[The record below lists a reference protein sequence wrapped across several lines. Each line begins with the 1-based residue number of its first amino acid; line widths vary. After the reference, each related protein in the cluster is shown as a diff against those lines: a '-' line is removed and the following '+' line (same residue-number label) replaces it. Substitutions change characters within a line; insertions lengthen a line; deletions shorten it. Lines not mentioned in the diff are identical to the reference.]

1 MSVPYIPKIT
11 TGGQNAAITARENGF
26 AFEVTHVSFGT
37 GLYVHTGNEIALQN
51 EIAKVP
57 IAGGGRVAGML
68 SLVINT
74 LLKDSD
80 LYVGVNQPV
89 DISEIGFWNE
99 GVLFAIY
106 ANNTVLV
113 RKIQDCYIANV
124 YTLALKTLQPIDAAN
139 INVVIDEGAAV
150 VLALLGEHLSV
161 TNPHPQYATV
171 LMLQDEAL
179 TREQNDLA
187 LSIAIAAEITNREN
201 ADNGLSGQIAQ
212 EVLDRQAGDTAEATA
227 RENGDLALAVALA
240 AEITNRENAFNNL
253 SSQLS
258 HSFYAHYGYNK
269 EQDYLNTLKIK
280 AHTDV
285 LIFASAGGG
294 GGGGQGGV
302 NGSFNAGTDGS
313 NTKVIISKEALTGS
327 ITSPTNS
334 PSKFTS
340 TLLEGGKHGTGGYR
354 YNGNTGNH
362 QIGESGDDGDYVV
375 YLVNNSISSEMR
387 SVLSV
392 ILESN
397 PTPAQGAANDAN
409 ASPVTQF
416 KRYKFNLA
424 ATDNA
429 YLDFQESG
437 KGGNGKYTPAGN
449 LSGNS
454 GHGGHGAKVLLHIKN
469 MGTTDM
475 YLSFRVGAKGDG
487 GTGDYA
493 NGDDGTDGS
502 ILILGAIPA

>member
-187 LSIAIAAEITNREN
+187 LALAIGAVTTRLNDGGFCTDLAVLNN
-201 ADNGLSGQIAQ
+201 YSNGDLYDLLESGERYFSNCANSPSNYGLIK
-212 EVLDRQAGDTAEATA
+212 TW
-227 RENGDLALAVALA
+227 RENGNIIYHLVQSS
-240 AEITNRENAFNNL
+240 TNQLFTNYRSVLGVWSGWRE
-253 SSQLS
+253 
-258 HSFYAHYGYNK
+258 YA
-269 EQDYLNTLKIK
+269 TL
-280 AHTDV
+280 TDV
-285 LIFASAGGG
+285 SPFSGLGQLTILTAGSYTIALKAGETVRVILIAAGGG
-294 GGGGQGGV
+294 GGAYQTTSGQAGGD
-302 NGSFNAGTDGS
+302 T
-313 NTKVIISKEALTGS
+313 TLTVPEG
-327 ITSPTNS
+327 
-334 PSKFTS
+334 
-340 TLLEGGKHGTGGYR
+340 LLATAEGGLGGYAGYGAENNKYEIAPPARSGSTFNRARLDVMRVNYRNDDAFLPTACDGYGTGGNPNPTFPDNWRRASVGGRGGHIEVLYR
-354 YNGNTGNH
+354 NDSPAPRNIDIVVGYGGA
-362 QIGESGDDGDYVV
+362 SGDGSGT
-375 YLVNNSISSEMR
+375 N
-387 SVLSV
+387 
-392 ILESN
+392 
-397 PTPAQGAANDAN
+397 GA
-409 ASPVTQF
+409 SG
-416 KRYKFNLA
+416 LA
-424 ATDNA
+424 AIN
-429 YLDFQESG
+429 
-437 KGGNGKYTPAGN
+437 
-449 LSGNS
+449 
-454 GHGGHGAKVLLHIKN
+454 VI
-469 MGTTDM
+469 
-475 YLSFRVGAKGDG
+475 
-487 GTGDYA
+487 
-493 NGDDGTDGS
+493 S
-502 ILILGAIPA
+502 I

>member
-1 MSVPYIPKIT
+1 MSIPYIPKIT

-74 LLKDSD
+74 LLKDTD

-99 GVLFAIY
+99 DVLFAIY

-139 INVVIDEGAAV
+139 INVVIDEGAAI

-201 ADNGLSGQIAQ
+201 ADLDILSKLNN
-212 EVLDRQAGDTAEATA
+212 VLFSGDNHTVLLGIG
-227 RENGDLALAVALA
+227 NV
-240 AEITNRENAFNNL
+240 ITLPPKSTIRV
-253 SSQLS
+253 
-258 HSFYAHYGYNK
+258 
-269 EQDYLNTLKIK
+269 I
-280 AHTDV
+280 
-285 LIFASAGGG
+285 LIGGG
-294 GGGGQGGV
+294 GGGGSGGSGGGGYGGAGGV
-302 NGSFNAGTDGS
+302 GGDS
-313 NTKVIISKEALTGS
+313 IIYPVGNMSDFIVKA
-327 ITSPTNS
+327 
-334 PSKFTS
+334 K
-340 TLLEGGKHGTGGYR
+340 GGLGG
-354 YNGNTGNH
+354 
-362 QIGESGDDGDYVV
+362 
-375 YLVNNSISSEMR
+375 
-387 SVLSV
+387 
-392 ILESN
+392 
-397 PTPAQGAANDAN
+397 GAA
-409 ASPVTQF
+409 
-416 KRYKFNLA
+416 Y
-424 ATDNA
+424 
-429 YLDFQESG
+429 
-437 KGGNGKYTPAGN
+437 GGNGSSYA
-449 LSGNS
+449 LGNS
-454 GHGGHGAKVLLHIKN
+454 PDGQDVDINNLYDVVILSYQNGIKSDYSANSSPINHPTVKKLGLTTSGQGKAGTSDGYFAIGGGGSGGAFAECIILNNSNTAVVLN
-469 MGTTDM
+469 VDCGAGGNGG
-475 YLSFRVGAKGDG
+475 VGLNLG
-487 GTGDYA
+487 GTVI
-493 NGDDGTDGS
+493 NGITGNDGVCVYFHQ
-502 ILILGAIPA
+502 

>member
-89 DISEIGFWNE
+89 DISEIGFWND

-212 EVLDRQAGDTAEATA
+212 EVLDRQAGDTTEATA
-227 RENGDLALAVALA
+227 RENGDLALAIAIA
-240 AEITNRENAFNNL
+240 AEISNCEAKTNNASETNI
-253 SSQLS
+253 
-258 HSFYAHYGYNK
+258 G
-269 EQDYLNTLKIK
+269 
-280 AHTDV
+280 
-285 LIFASAGGG
+285 
-294 GGGGQGGV
+294 
-302 NGSFNAGTDGS
+302 
-313 NTKVIISKEALTGS
+313 ISRVA
-327 ITSPTNS
+327 
-334 PSKFTS
+334 
-340 TLLEGGKHGTGGYR
+340 TLLELFEGQLDNVFVTPKKLKDALDFVETPKQISFRLTNGLIIKIGSFHVGDIPGAGVIATDYFNTPFSRVLFSFVSGYSSGVGGSHDFFVQKTS
-354 YNGNTGNH
+354 
-362 QIGESGDDGDYVV
+362 Q
-375 YLVNNSISSEMR
+375 NNSSISAVFVEPGGS
-387 SVLSV
+387 SVQSC
-392 ILESN
+392 
-397 PTPAQGAANDAN
+397 GFDW
-409 ASPVTQF
+409 
-416 KRYKFNLA
+416 LA
-424 ATDNA
+424 IG
-429 YLDFQESG
+429 F
-437 KGGNGKYTPAGN
+437 
-449 LSGNS
+449 
-454 GHGGHGAKVLLHIKN
+454 
-469 MGTTDM
+469 
-475 YLSFRVGAKGDG
+475 
-487 GTGDYA
+487 
-493 NGDDGTDGS
+493 
-502 ILILGAIPA
+502 